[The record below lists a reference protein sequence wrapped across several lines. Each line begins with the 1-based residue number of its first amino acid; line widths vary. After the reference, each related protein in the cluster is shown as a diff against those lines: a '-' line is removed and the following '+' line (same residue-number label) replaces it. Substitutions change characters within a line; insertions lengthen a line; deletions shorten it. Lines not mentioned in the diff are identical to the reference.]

1 MARSLRAFWADETAL
16 TTVEYAILLAV
27 IVTVSVALWW
37 HLGGSVRIVFR
48 NGRKTMTE
56 AGL

>member
-1 MARSLRAFWADETAL
+1 MARAVRGFWADETAL
-16 TTVEYAILLAV
+16 TTVEYAILLALV
-27 IVTVSVALWW
+27 VTVSVAIWF

-48 NGRKTMTE
+48 NGRKAMTE